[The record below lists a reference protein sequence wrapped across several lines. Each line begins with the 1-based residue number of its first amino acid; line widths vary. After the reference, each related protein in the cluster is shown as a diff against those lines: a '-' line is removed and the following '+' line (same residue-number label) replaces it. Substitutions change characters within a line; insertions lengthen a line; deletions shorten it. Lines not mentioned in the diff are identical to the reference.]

1 MRHGRLAWVPVGA
14 VGLLGAPA
22 IAQAPASDRLERLE
36 MLIAEQTAALEAL
49 REEHAAAKAS
59 ADEGESTAREGSP
72 VSGTA
77 AGYEL
82 SARPAGCTLK
92 DEAARSR
99 ALAAPGTLMTAC
111 FTFPQAA
118 LGPEGVAAL
127 DAQAA
132 ASYQEIASAVPG
144 RSLSPTGIT
153 PQIAFGNESEA
164 SMTVGSTSYWRDCRT
179 SGNNL
184 CSDDPRS
191 FASYSPGITNL
202 SVTLSAKLD
211 QGVGKFASVTGSDFD
226 LTSEAKIR
234 AELSRA
240 HFAKVDRG
248 QARTNLAAFVE
259 RIRKACSKA
268 TDTPCLDDAA
278 LDWLRLVKEDSD
290 APGGVTLVNA
300 ELVQEFSNSF
310 FRAPEGALP
319 RWGYGVGGELG
330 KKAIAYLAGLSSIG
344 PDPDNP
350 GKNKLFTDLSRTPTA
365 MTSEKVDFKFDLH
378 LFYAFGSLRPRPQN
392 RAWPSRAVVVGQLA
406 ALRDW
411 RLPDGSTD
419 ISVCDV
425 PAGTTVKS
433 AARLSCAK
441 LNVAAPIR
449 FDEIVASAEVR
460 LEWQDLRLLKRLGF
474 APKVSYGLLDGGVVF
489 DFPLYIGTDLE
500 GGVRV
505 THSFD
510 GRDLL
515 GNAKDPD
522 TTISIFFT
530 PLKFD
535 TF

>member
-1 MRHGRLAWVPVGA
+1 MRHARLVWVPLGA
-14 VGLLGAPA
+14 AGFLGAPA
-22 IAQAPASDRLERLE
+22 IAQAPAPDRLERLE
-36 MLIAEQTAALEAL
+36 TLIAEQTAALEAL
-49 REEHAAAKAS
+49 REELAAAKSS
-59 ADEGESTAREGSP
+59 ADEAEPTTREGSP

-82 SARPAGCTLK
+82 SARPADCTLEGE
-92 DEAARSR
+92 EAQSR
-99 ALAAPGTLMTAC
+99 ALADPGALMTAC

-118 LGPEGVAAL
+118 LRPEGVAAL

-132 ASYQEIASAVPG
+132 ASYQEVASAVPG
-144 RSLSPTGIT
+144 RSLAPTGIT

-164 SMTVGSTSYWRDCRT
+164 SLTFGSTSYWRGCRT
-179 SGNNL
+179 SGKNL
-184 CSDDPRS
+184 CSEDHRS
-191 FASYSPGITNL
+191 FESYSPGITNF
-202 SVTLSAKLD
+202 SVTLTAKLD
-211 QGVGKFASVTGSDFD
+211 QGEGKFASLTGSDFD

-240 HFAKVDRG
+240 HFARVDRG
-248 QARTNLAAFVE
+248 QANTNLVAFME
-259 RIRKACSKA
+259 RIREACSKA

-290 APGGVTLVNA
+290 APDGVALVNA
-300 ELVQEFSNSF
+300 ELAQEFSNSF
-310 FRAPEGALP
+310 FRAPEGAIP

-350 GKNKLFTDLSRTPTA
+350 GKNKLFTDLSQTPTA
-365 MTSEKVDFKFDLH
+365 MTSERVDFKFDLH
-378 LFYAFGSLRPRPQN
+378 MFYAFGPLRPRPQDS
-392 RAWPSRAVVVGQLA
+392 AWPSRTVVVGQLA

-425 PAGTTVKS
+425 PSGTTVTS
-433 AARLSCAK
+433 AARLSCK
-441 LNVAAPIR
+441 KSNVAAPIR

-460 LEWQDLRLLKRLGF
+460 LDWQDLRLLKRLGF
-474 APKVSYGLLDGGVVF
+474 APKVSYGLLDGGVVL